1 MLNRLHTLQQDL
13 GIGKSNYIIATSA
26 LFSIILYFYL
36 LNITSF
42 FQPTVYPLIDR
53 VNYVIGFEDKYFTNN
68 TLDPLIIVVC
78 TVLWIQFGVINDK
91 KYILMAII
99 SASLLLALLLNIEL
113 LLNIL
118 GLISFPVILLLLT
131 INKILSKKLIS
142 FDLRLC
148 VNYVSI
154 IGIIIATMYAF
165 VIVRYILFPEFPVP
179 SLNYLYY
186 FYLIIS
192 VFSPIYLLLIS
203 FSYPLI
209 LVSRK
214 IINTMRNSIIDN
226 TESGIFGKK
235 YVKLR
240 IKIFHLSVIILLA
253 VFISMIP
260 HTSTINNDNEVIGSD
275 IKHYVTFLESMSQS
289 SSPGDLL
296 YKAFVSIIGGDR
308 PFSLLFFLSLSYVF
322 NHVNF
327 STLLGNLPL
336 LLGPFLVLS
345 IYFLVL
351 SITKDHLTALFAS
364 LITIPTHILIGIYAG
379 LYANWFALIWG
390 YLVLLYLFKLVDEPK
405 RINFFIFSILLII
418 LILSHAPTWTI
429 FMYVIGLFLVVAF
442 FKNKRR
448 KAKTVICIF
457 LATLPSI
464 IIDITR
470 MLLINSSGISQELD
484 FAVNRDVG
492 IQSMQTIWNNLIDTS
507 HLIFAGQIGNPI
519 ILLLVVYWLYRTKI
533 KENYQIFLL
542 IFFSLFAL
550 PLLFAEKDIQSRF
563 FFEIPI
569 QIPAAIALTIL
580 KQRTGNFLPAAI
592 CLCLVVMSTYMAAN
606 FVLVLR

>member
-1 MLNRLHTLQQDL
+1 
-13 GIGKSNYIIATSA
+13 
-26 LFSIILYFYL
+26 
-36 LNITSF
+36 
-42 FQPTVYPLIDR
+42 
-53 VNYVIGFEDKYFTNN
+53 
-68 TLDPLIIVVC
+68 
-78 TVLWIQFGVINDK
+78 
-91 KYILMAII
+91 
-99 SASLLLALLLNIEL
+99 
-113 LLNIL
+113 
-118 GLISFPVILLLLT
+118 
-131 INKILSKKLIS
+131 
-142 FDLRLC
+142 
-148 VNYVSI
+148 
-154 IGIIIATMYAF
+154 
-165 VIVRYILFPEFPVP
+165 
-179 SLNYLYY
+179 
-186 FYLIIS
+186 
-192 VFSPIYLLLIS
+192 
-203 FSYPLI
+203 
-209 LVSRK
+209 
-214 IINTMRNSIIDN
+214 
-226 TESGIFGKK
+226 
-235 YVKLR
+235 
-240 IKIFHLSVIILLA
+240 
-253 VFISMIP
+253 MIP